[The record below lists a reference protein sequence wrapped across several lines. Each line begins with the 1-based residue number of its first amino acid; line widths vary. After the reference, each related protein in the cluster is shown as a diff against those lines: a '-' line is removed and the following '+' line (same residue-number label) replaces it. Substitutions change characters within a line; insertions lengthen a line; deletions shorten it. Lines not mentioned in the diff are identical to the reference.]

1 MAGIEMGLI
10 RRLLAFGLALL
21 ALPLSAIEPD
31 TVSTPAVDLNELRIL
46 TWNGYVTD
54 SDIATLNRS
63 LQAQGY
69 PYTVRVIEP
78 YAEGAEQ
85 MFKLIR
91 FDACDISFLTLFFID
106 MQQGMM
112 AKLLQPINVDSP
124 RLSNYRQLL
133 PGLSR
138 IKMGMAGDKPLYI
151 PFGGGAYG
159 FWADMR
165 RVTPAELPRSVRD
178 LWLPK
183 WQKKFSLN
191 IAQPWYNVGL
201 TLLAMGHRP
210 FYLNE
215 LVLAGQ
221 RQEAVAIG
229 RGEVSKRM
237 ELLYRN
243 AGDFWLS
250 EPNFR
255 DDLLIVSSWG
265 PEIVR
270 ENRKG
275 ANWQFIRF
283 KEGSMVW
290 LDTINFTAKLS
301 GKRLEAAEIVANH
314 FISAPVQQRVVDELS
329 MVAVSRL
336 VRHNPVIATDPEFY
350 TRDYFAP
357 PQDPVTDNLIQSIS
371 DGAKPR

>member
-1 MAGIEMGLI
+1 M
-10 RRLLAFGLALL
+10 
-21 ALPLSAIEPD
+21 S
-31 TVSTPAVDLNELRIL
+31 
-46 TWNGYVTD
+46 
-54 SDIATLNRS
+54 
-63 LQAQGY
+63 
-69 PYTVRVIEP
+69 
-78 YAEGAEQ
+78 
-85 MFKLIR
+85 
-91 FDACDISFLTLFFID
+91 
-106 MQQGMM
+106 
-112 AKLLQPINVDSP
+112 
-124 RLSNYRQLL
+124 
-133 PGLSR
+133 
-138 IKMGMAGDKPLYI
+138 GDKPLYI

-159 FWADMR
+159 FWADMH

-183 WQKKFSLN
+183 WQDKFSLN

-201 TLLAMGHRP
+201 TLLAMGQRP

-215 LVLAGQ
+215 LVLAGR
-221 RQEAVAIG
+221 RQEAIAIG
-229 RGEVSKRM
+229 RDEVSKRM
-237 ELLYRN
+237 ATLYRN

-283 KEGSMVW
+283 NEGSMVW

-301 GKRLEAAEIVANH
+301 GKRLEAAEIVANY
-314 FISAPVQQRVVDELS
+314 FISEPVQQRVVDELS

-336 VRHNPVIATDPEFY
+336 VKHNPVVATDPEFY

-371 DGAKPR
+371 ENAMPK